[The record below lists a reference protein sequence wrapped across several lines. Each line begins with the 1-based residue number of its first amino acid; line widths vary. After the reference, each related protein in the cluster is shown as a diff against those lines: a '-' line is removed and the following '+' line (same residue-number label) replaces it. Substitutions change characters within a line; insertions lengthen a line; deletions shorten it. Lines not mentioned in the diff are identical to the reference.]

1 MDDASRLAWP
11 AVRRAHGIT
20 FAAAALALALAP
32 AASAEPILDPLGVA
46 FPKFQGAPATPD
58 QLRHTRAPRNPFM
71 APNPRSNIHNDTWM
85 TDAYRWA
92 GPLGNSAVAFSEAMP
107 PALCGS
113 LTFHSRGYIVSVCP
127 SLVAPPQVRVINPET
142 LELMATYDMPNAR
155 DPPGTKAYQ
164 NFAGGGY
171 FFLDGRDRI
180 WSATKTSHLFVLQV
194 SPDGRSITKVRD
206 YDLTSVLESDERISS
221 ALPDFRGRIWFVSK
235 RNGKVGILNRRTGR
249 IRAIRLGEDIQNSF
263 TVDRRGVY
271 IVSSA
276 RMYRFGVRRGRP
288 KVRWKVRYRNSGIVK
303 PGQADAG
310 SGTTPTIMKGGYVAI
325 TDNADPMNVVVY
337 RKAMRLRRRQ
347 RRVVCQVPVF
357 DPGAGA
363 TENSLLTNNRSLYV
377 ENNFGYQ
384 DPFGPNSGALTT
396 PGFARIDVKRN
407 GRGCRKVW
415 TNTTERAPSV
425 VPKLSTK
432 TGLIYAYT
440 RDRSSLPGTQPWYW
454 TAISARTGATVY
466 KVYAGNGL
474 GFNNNYAGLAIGP
487 TGTAYLGVTGGIV
500 ALRDG

>member
-1 MDDASRLAWP
+1 MPGSRW
-11 AVRRAHGIT
+11 T
-20 FAAAALALALAP
+20 SSTLALLFLTLAP
-32 AASAEPILDPLGVA
+32 AAAAEPILDPLGTTL
-46 FPKFQGAPATPD
+46 PRYQGTPATAQ
-58 QLRHTRAPRNPFM
+58 QLAYTKAPRNPFM

-85 TDAYRWA
+85 TDAYRGP
-92 GPLGNSAVAFSEAMP
+92 GPLGNSPAAISNAMP

-113 LTFHSRGYIVSVCP
+113 LTFHSRGFLVSVCP
-127 SLVAPPQVRVINPET
+127 SLVAPPQVRVIDPVT
-142 LELMATYDMPNAR
+142 LELLATYDMPNAS

-180 WSATKTSHLFVLQV
+180 WSSTKTSYLFVLQV

-206 YDLTSVLESDERISS
+206 YDLTSVLEPDERISS

-235 RNGKVGILNRRTGR
+235 KNGKVAILNTKTGR

-263 TVDRRGVY
+263 TVDRRGIY
-271 IVSSA
+271 IVSSK
-276 RMYRFGVRRGRP
+276 RMYRFRARRGKP
-288 KVRWKVRYRNSGIVK
+288 KVQWKITYANSGIVK

-310 SGTTPTIMKGGYVAI
+310 SGTTPTIMRGGYVAI

-337 RKAMRLRRRQ
+337 RKAARLKRGQ
-347 RRVVCQVPVF
+347 RRVVCRVPVF
-357 DPGAGA
+357 DQGASA
-363 TENSLLTNNRSLYV
+363 TENSLITNGRSLYV
-377 ENNFGYQ
+377 ENNYGYQ

-396 PGFARIDVKRN
+396 TGFARVDVNRG

-425 VPKLSTK
+425 VPKLSTR
-432 TGLIYAYT
+432 TGLIYTYT
-440 RDRSSLPGTQPWYW
+440 RDPDPLPLRQPYFW
-454 TAISARTGATVY
+454 TAISARTGQTAF

-474 GFNNNYAGLAIGP
+474 GFNNNYAGMALGP
-487 TGTAYLGVTGGIV
+487 TGTAYLGVTGGLI

>member
-1 MDDASRLAWP
+1 MRIAPVVAASAGL
-11 AVRRAHGIT
+11 
-20 FAAAALALALAP
+20 LLALAP
-32 AASAEPILDPLGVA
+32 RAAGEPIVDPLA
-46 FPKFQGAPATPD
+46 PLFPKFQGAPASPD
-58 QLRHTRAPRNPFM
+58 QLTHTRAPRNRFM

-85 TDAYRWA
+85 TDAYRWG
-92 GPLGNSAVAFSEAMP
+92 GPLGNNPTAFSEAMP

-127 SLVAPPQVRVINPET
+127 SIGSPPQMRVIDPNT
-142 LELMATYDMPNAR
+142 LELLATYDMPNAA

-171 FFLDGRDRI
+171 FFLDARNRV
-180 WSATKTSHLFVLQV
+180 WSATKTNHLFVLKV
-194 SPDGRSITKVRD
+194 SDDGRTITKVAD
-206 YDLTSVLESDERISS
+206 YDLTSVLEPDERITS

-235 RNGKVGILNRRTGR
+235 KNGKVGILSRRTGKA
-249 IRAIRLGEDIQNSF
+249 RAIRLGEDIQNSF

-271 IVSSA
+271 IVSSK
-276 RMYRFGVRRGRP
+276 RMYRFTARRGKPR
-288 KVRWKVRYRNSGIVK
+288 VQWRSTYRNSGIVK

-337 RKAMRLRRRQ
+337 RKAVKLKKGR

-357 DPGAGA
+357 DTGASA
-363 TENSLLTNNRSLYV
+363 TENSLLTNGRSLYV
-377 ENNFGYQ
+377 ENNYGYQ
-384 DPFGPNSGALTT
+384 DPFGPNSGAVST
-396 PGFARIDVKRN
+396 PGFARVDVGRR

-425 VPKLSTK
+425 VPKLSTR
-432 TGLIYAYT
+432 TGLIYTYT
-440 RDRSSLPGTQPWYW
+440 RDPSSLPGSQPYFW
-454 TAISARTGATVY
+454 TAISARTGATAF

-487 TGTAYLGVTGGIV
+487 NGTAYLGTTGGIV
-500 ALRDG
+500 VLRDG